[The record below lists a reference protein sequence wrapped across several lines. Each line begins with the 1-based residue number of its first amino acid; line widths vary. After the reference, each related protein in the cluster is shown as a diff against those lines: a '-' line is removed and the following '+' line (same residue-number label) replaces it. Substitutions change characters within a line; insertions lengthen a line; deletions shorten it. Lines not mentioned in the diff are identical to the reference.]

1 MNFISLTHCNLFL
14 LNTSIANCT
23 QLTRL
28 TLANNVFRDLP
39 TEIGDCRFIELKK
52 IIGTLTLLKF
62 LDVSDNNL
70 VELPS
75 SFRNLVKLES
85 FVAARNEVRYIFLFN
100 VPIVFFS

>member
-1 MNFISLTHCNLFL
+1 MNFISLTHCNLFF
-14 LNTSIANCT
+14 LNSSIANCT

-28 TLANNVFRDLP
+28 TLANNVFTDLP

-100 VPIVFFS
+100 VSIVFLS